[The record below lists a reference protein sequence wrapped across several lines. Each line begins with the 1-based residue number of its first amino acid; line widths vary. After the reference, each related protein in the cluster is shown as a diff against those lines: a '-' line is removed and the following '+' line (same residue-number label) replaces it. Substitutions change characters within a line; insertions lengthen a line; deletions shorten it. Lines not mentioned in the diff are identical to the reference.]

1 MNTQLTACFGL
12 DRHEQPLAVID
23 GLPGVGAH
31 MSPEQAEQLA
41 RQLKQIANDSRMGVR
56 GVRHYPE
63 DL

>member
-12 DRHEQPLAVID
+12 DRHAQPLAVID

-41 RQLKQIANDSRMGVR
+41 RQLKQIANDARMGVR
-56 GVRHYPE
+56 GVRYYPE
-63 DL
+63 DV